1 MKKLFFFACILICN
15 SALGQGVPIPDV
27 IYFAGLRLELTNHVQ
42 KTLQTEVENIRRNEK
57 YFRMKVDRADLHFP
71 IIERIFI
78 EEGLP
83 DEFKYLALQ
92 ESSLIPDA
100 VSSSNAVGYWQFKKE
115 SAEEVG
121 LRCDHYV
128 DERMNIAS
136 ASRGAAR
143 YLKRNNGVL
152 QNWIYALLSYNTG
165 LGGVRKEVE
174 ERYVGASAMKITD
187 KMHWYVIRFLAHKIA
202 YENEVGKNPNKDKF
216 LVEYKGGG
224 LKSSGEIAA
233 EVSLSLEEIEA
244 HNKWMLKGKV
254 PNDKEYSVILPVPA
268 SDYER
273 VAALIGTSAVVL
285 AQQNQQQS
293 PVGSNSQTGSK
304 NKKKKQDSGL
314 QDVLTPDAVIVT
326 IHNKLRAVLAR
337 ESDNFE
343 RIANAA
349 NISLEN
355 LRLYNELNKTSR
367 LEPGKYYYIQPKRN
381 KALIPEHVVQ
391 PGENLWSIAQEYG
404 VRTNAIR
411 KNNRMTLREE
421 VKPGRV
427 LVLRRKLKKGEK
439 PVYQTI
445 PKKETKPVLAQEDKG
460 TVTSEKKS
468 VENSKVTG
476 ETVKEELPQHKTE
489 SVIVKPAV
497 QTKPVA
503 EVKKVSLPVESNPL
517 PVSGLSATHMVEQ
530 GETLYGLSRMYNIAI
545 DSLKSWN
552 DFSGGL
558 RAGQI
563 ITVGKKEEIVPVQ
576 EPLKAKEI
584 GRQVEHIV
592 QAGETLYRISRLY
605 GKTVEEIMLWN
616 NKTDSAV
623 SVGELLKIVV
633 D

>member
-1 MKKLFFFACILICN
+1 MKKLLFFACILICS
-15 SALGQGVPIPDV
+15 SAVGQSVSIPDV
-27 IYFAGLRLELTNHVQ
+27 IYFAGLRLDLTNHVQ

-71 IIERIFI
+71 IIERIFA

-152 QNWIYALLSYNTG
+152 QNWIYSLLSYNTG

-174 ERYVGASAMKITD
+174 ERYVGASVMKITD

-202 YENEVGKNPNKDKF
+202 YEHEVGKNPNKE
-216 LVEYKGGG
+216 LYLIEYKGAG
-224 LKSSGEIAA
+224 LKSSAEIAA
-233 EVSLSLEEIEA
+233 ELALSLEEIEA

-268 SDYER
+268 SDYAR
-273 VAALIGTSAVVL
+273 VAALAGEYSPVAS
-285 AQQNQQQS
+285 AQQSSQQI
-293 PVGSNSQTGSK
+293 PVTVTQTSSK
-304 NKKKKQDSGL
+304 NKKKKQPYDA
-314 QDVLTPDAVIVT
+314 QDALMPDAVIVT
-326 IHNKLRAVLAR
+326 IHNKLKAVLAR
-337 ESDNFE
+337 ENDSFE
-343 RIANAA
+343 RIANAGG
-349 NISLEN
+349 ISLEN
-355 LRLYNELNKTSR
+355 LRIYNELNKTSR

-381 KALIPEHVVQ
+381 KALMPEHVVG
-391 PGENLWSIAQEYG
+391 PGETLWAIAQEYG
-404 VRTNAIR
+404 IRTNAIR
-411 KNNRMTLREE
+411 KRNRMTLREE

-427 LVLRRKLKKGEK
+427 LLLRSRLKKGEK
-439 PVYQTI
+439 PVYRTSPAKEII
-445 PKKETKPVLAQEDKG
+445 PIQPKNEKS
-460 TVTSEKKS
+460 TVITAKQP
-468 VENSKVTG
+468 VENSKKTI
-476 ETVKEELPQHKTE
+476 ETSRPEQTQKSTE
-489 SVIVKPAV
+489 
-497 QTKPVA
+497 PVA
-503 EVKKVSLPVESNPL
+503 LTPVVQIQPGAETRKVSLPTDLAKADE
-517 PVSGLSATHMVEQ
+517 PVMKYHVVEQ
-530 GETLYGLSRMYNIAI
+530 GETLYGLSRMYHVAI

-552 DFSGGL
+552 DLSDGL
-558 RAGQI
+558 KTGQI
-563 ITVGKKEEIVPVQ
+563 ITVEKGKVDTTTPQPRETTKVVKHI
-576 EPLKAKEI
+576 
-584 GRQVEHIV
+584 EHIV
-592 QAGETLYRISRLY
+592 QTGETLYRISRIY
-605 GKTVEEIMLWN
+605 GKTVEEIMQWN

-623 SVGELLKIVV
+623 SIGELLKIVV

>member
-1 MKKLFFFACILICN
+1 MKKLCFFACILICN
-15 SALGQGVPIPDV
+15 SVLGQAVSIPDV

-42 KTLQTEVENIRRNEK
+42 RTLQTEVENIRRNEK
-57 YFRMKVDRADLHFP
+57 YFRMKVDRADLYFP
-71 IIERIFI
+71 IIERIFE

-100 VSSSNAVGYWQFKKE
+100 VSTSNAVGYWQFKKE

-121 LRCDHYV
+121 LRCDHHV

-152 QNWIYALLSYNTG
+152 QNWIYSLLSYNTG

-174 ERYVGASAMKITD
+174 DRYIGASTMKITD

-202 YENEVGKNPNKDKF
+202 YENEVGKNPDKSMY
-216 LVEYKGGG
+216 LVEYKGAG

-233 EVSLSLEEIEA
+233 EVSLSQEEIEG

-268 SDYER
+268 YDYAR
-273 VAALIGTSAVVL
+273 VVALVGAS
-285 AQQNQQQS
+285 S
-293 PVGSNSQTGSK
+293 PVASAQGSPQQGTVDSAPQAGVK
-304 NKKKKQDSGL
+304 NKKKKQVPEI
-314 QDVLTPDAVIVT
+314 QDILKPDAVIIT
-326 IHNKLRAVLAR
+326 IHNKLRAVLTR
-337 ESDNFE
+337 ESDSFE
-343 RIANAA
+343 RIADAA

-381 KALIPEHVVQ
+381 KALVSEHVVQ
-391 PGENLWSIAQEYG
+391 PGETIWAIAQEYG

-427 LVLRRKLKKGEK
+427 LLLRSRLKKGEK

-445 PKKETKPVLAQEDKG
+445 PKKETRPALPQEEKS
-460 TVTSEKKS
+460 TVVAEKKP
-468 VENSKVTG
+468 VENSKATV
-476 ETVKEELPQHKTE
+476 ETAKSEQSQKGTE
-489 SVIVKPAV
+489 PVAVKPAV
-497 QTKPVA
+497 QTQPVV
-503 EVKKVSLPVESNPL
+503 EIKKVSLPAENKPE
-517 PVSGLSATHMVEQ
+517 PVAEAAMTHMVEQ
-530 GETLYGLSRMYNIAI
+530 GETLYGLSRMYNVAI

-552 DFSGGL
+552 DLSGGL
-558 RAGQI
+558 RTGQI
-563 ITVGKKEEIVPVQ
+563 IIVGKKAVPEALKTT
-576 EPLKAKEI
+576 EPAK
-584 GRQVEHIV
+584 QVEHIV
-592 QAGETLYRISRLY
+592 QTGETLYRISKLY